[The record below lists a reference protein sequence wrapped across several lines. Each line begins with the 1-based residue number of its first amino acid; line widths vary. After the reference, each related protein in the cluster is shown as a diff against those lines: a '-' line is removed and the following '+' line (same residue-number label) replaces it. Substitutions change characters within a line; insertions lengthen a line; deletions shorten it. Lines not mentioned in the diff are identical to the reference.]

1 MNDPK
6 HAEKKLQIL
15 GILHTDNPESDI
27 QKVKFQLPE
36 FDENKA
42 DYFP

>member
-27 QKVKFQLPE
+27 QKVHFQLPQL
-36 FDENKA
+36 DENMA
-42 DYFP
+42 EYCS